1 MHLTGMQTQPKFT
14 RSLLG
19 RVLRGGWMEGNLGS
33 KLSLVESLQNP
44 DRRQTLKK
52 ITIAA
57 QLQAGNIILV
67 KINGRD
73 CYLEP

>member
-1 MHLTGMQTQPKFT
+1 
-14 RSLLG
+14 
-19 RVLRGGWMEGNLGS
+19 MEGNLGS
-33 KLSLVESLQNP
+33 KLSPGGITPNP